1 MLYRSHRGGV
11 YDTPENTMPA
21 FISALSLGY
30 ASIETDPQITRDGV
44 VVLMH
49 DDTINRT
56 CRHADG
62 SLIEKPIRISETTY
76 EELLSF
82 DAGIAHGEQFRGTHL
97 PRLDELLSAAEG
109 QDVTVA
115 LDKKIPTERVDALI
129 DVVLRHRARVS
140 FSTSDTGRIR
150 KIQVRIPDAMFDYDV
165 NLSDDALREVSTLV
179 KPENLMIWM
188 YLDKPNFAWLAP
200 IAKGNPENF
209 RRVKQYGQVGI
220 ANIRCTT
227 DVMEALS
234 YAPDAIEL

>member
-21 FISALSLGY
+21 FLSALSLGY

-62 SLIEKPIRISETTY
+62 SPIKEPIRISDTTY
-76 EELLSF
+76 EELLRY
-82 DAGIAHGEQFRGTHL
+82 DAGIASGEQFRGTRI

-109 QDVTVA
+109 HDVTVA
-115 LDKKIPTERVDALI
+115 LDKKIPTDRMDALI

-140 FSTSDTGRIR
+140 FSTSDTERIR
-150 KIQVRIPDAMFDYDV
+150 HVQARMPDAMFDYDV
-165 NLSDDALREVSTLV
+165 NLSDDALREVTKLV

-188 YLDKPNFAWLAP
+188 YLDRPNFAWLTP
-200 IAKGNPENF
+200 IAKVNPENY
-209 RRVKQYGQVGI
+209 RRVKQYARVGI
-220 ANIRCTT
+220 ANIRNTS
-227 DVMEALS
+227 DVMHALS

>member
-21 FISALSLGY
+21 FLSALSLGY

-56 CRHADG
+56 CRNADG
-62 SLIEKPIRISETTY
+62 SPIKEPIRVADATY
-76 EELLSF
+76 EDLLRY
-82 DAGIAHGEQFRGTHL
+82 DAGIALGEQFRGTRI

-109 QDVTVA
+109 HDVTIA
-115 LDKKIPTERVDALI
+115 LDKKIPTERVDALT

-140 FSTSDTGRIR
+140 FSTSDTERI
-150 KIQVRIPDAMFDYDV
+150 KKVLQKVPDAMFDYDV
-165 NLSDDALREVSTLV
+165 NLSDEALREVTGLV
-179 KPENLMIWM
+179 KPEHLMIWM

-200 IAKGNPENF
+200 IAKVNAENYS
-209 RRVKQYGQVGI
+209 RVKQYGRVGI
-220 ANIRCTT
+220 ANIRNTS